1 MEVVCVAGTEAGS
14 HILRDKLG
22 EVQPS
27 FKEMA
32 AVRTEN
38 QVWSPTEW
46 RGLRAEDR
54 RIRPRIAARR
64 NLEVERVESSCCSH
78 SPSAGWPGGAALSTP
93 CGTRGPS
100 AHPARPVHRGHG
112 TLVFL
117 EGEKTGGP
125 VSFGAVL
132 ALVELAASLAAALRF
147 WHC

>member
-14 HILRDKLG
+14 HILGDKLG

-46 RGLRAEDR
+46 RGLRAEDG

-64 NLEVERVESSCCSH
+64 NLEVE
-78 SPSAGWPGGAALSTP
+78 
-93 CGTRGPS
+93 
-100 AHPARPVHRGHG
+100 
-112 TLVFL
+112 
-117 EGEKTGGP
+117 
-125 VSFGAVL
+125 
-132 ALVELAASLAAALRF
+132 
-147 WHC
+147 